1 MGPSGAWTPSRGGCS
16 LPWCSRRWPRSRC
29 SWSWR
34 RRSWPSAGTSTPRW
48 RRSARPA
55 PSPPWSRSSRPSS
68 SAHGPTGFPCGPC
81 WGRGSALAVAACGLV
96 ATAGSTARF
105 LGAHALVG
113 LAFALLLSGGFAGVA
128 AFAPERRAW
137 ATGYVAGANALAWI
151 VVNPLASGLT
161 AAVSWRVAQAVP
173 AAIALTSLVAAR
185 QAAPVPSRRTAATL
199 WEPLTVAP
207 ARRWIGSEVAAFTAW
222 TSLLTFSGAYFIE
235 RVGIDEAM
243 VGWLLA
249 AGAAAYLA
257 GGHPGRP
264 HHRARAAAPPGVGL
278 SPRHGGPAAAD
289 AGGTPGGCAGCG
301 RLLPARARRG
311 SPHTGLGRA
320 RTATA
325 SRAPGSHDGRAH
337 RRHAVRLPPR
347 RADRRS
353 RHRRTGLR
361 RPRAG
366 AGGDHGGRRPGW
378 LGGWT
383 PARPGRRPRSSQ
395 NGAPQSARPA
405 PWGGVRGCC
414 RAEGT

>member
-1 MGPSGAWTPSRGGCS
+1 MLAPLVLATMASQS
-16 LPWCSRRWPRSRC
+16 LLVVLAPTIVAIGRDLDAPVATVGQARSIAAVV
-29 SWSWR
+29 SVVASVVI
-34 RRSWPSAGTSTPRW
+34 
-48 RRSARPA
+48 SARADRLPVRA
-55 PSPPWSRSSRPSS
+55 LLG
-68 SAHGPTGFPCGPC
+68 A
-81 WGRGSALAVAACGLV
+81 GSALAVAACGLV

-128 AFAPERRAW
+128 AFGPERRAW

-173 AAIALTSLVAAR
+173 AVIALTSLVAAR

-257 GGHPGRP
+257 AATRAGHITERVPQRRLVWVSALVMAALLPLMLAGRP
-264 HHRARAAAPPGVGL
+264 EAVPAVAVFCLLGLVAGVRTPASAGL
-278 SPRHGGPAAAD
+278 ALQQLPEHPAAMMA
-289 AGGTPGGCAGCG
+289 
-301 RLLPARARRG
+301 
-311 SPHTGLGRA
+311 A
-320 RTATA
+320 RTAATQSGYLLGALIGGAVIAGPGYGALGLVLAAIMAASAWLARRVDAGTA
-325 SRAPGSHDGRAH
+325 G
-337 RRHAVRLPPR
+337 
-347 RADRRS
+347 
-353 RHRRTGLR
+353 
-361 RPRAG
+361 
-366 AGGDHGGRRPGW
+366 
-378 LGGWT
+378 
-383 PARPGRRPRSSQ
+383 
-395 NGAPQSARPA
+395 
-405 PWGGVRGCC
+405 
-414 RAEGT
+414 